1 MGRDDHRENDGRPL
15 ASIHK
20 QRADMPSGIRG
31 TDGARLLAQ
40 PADLHV
46 GNSRRTH
53 GEQ

>member
-1 MGRDDHRENDGRPL
+1 MGRDDHTENDGRSL

-20 QRADMPSGIRG
+20 GDMSSGIRG

-40 PADLHV
+40 PADLHM
-46 GNSRRTH
+46 GNSRRTQ